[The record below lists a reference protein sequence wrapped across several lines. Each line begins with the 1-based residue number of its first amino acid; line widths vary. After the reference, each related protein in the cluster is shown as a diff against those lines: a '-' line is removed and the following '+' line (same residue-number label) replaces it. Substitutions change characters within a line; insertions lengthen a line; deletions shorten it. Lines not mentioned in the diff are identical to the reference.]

1 MTTRIYVP
9 SKGDKL
15 LYFIND
21 KLIEVELESV
31 TLEPRRLE
39 GDGEF
44 QLHFVKYT
52 AIHNGEKYNI
62 ANPNNLYTTEQ
73 NFINKKNVGNNCGT
87 HSFVNDLFGVDLDY
101 AYYYNDELVLE
112 YDMSKYLD
120 YIKYNF
126 ITDERTIVGFLPDKL
141 YKNKEDVMLYNPII
155 YTDIDGNKVRK
166 EGKLSKLLPNE
177 EQKKLIEQFRELVY
191 KMKKANLKAYDD
203 YGQFCWF
210 NVEHVKDLGNEYDV
224 DDEDAIKISEYHEDN
239 IIPKFHPYD
248 CCDGFWVTFK
258 KDNQ

>member
-31 TLEPRRLE
+31 ILEPRRFMD
-39 GDGEF
+39 DGEY
-44 QLHFVKYT
+44 QLHFFRYT

-62 ANPNNLYTTEQ
+62 TNPENLYTTEQ
-73 NFINKKNVGNNCGT
+73 SFLNKKNVGNNCGT

-112 YDMSKYLD
+112 YDMSKHLD

-126 ITDERTIVGFLPDKL
+126 ITEEKTIVGFLPDKL
-141 YKNKEDVMLYNPII
+141 YKNKEEVMLYNPII
-155 YTDIDGNKVRK
+155 YTDIEGNKVRK
-166 EGKLSKLLPNE
+166 EGKLSKLLPNA
-177 EQKKLIEQFRELVY
+177 EQKVLIEQFRELVD
-191 KMKKANLKAYDD
+191 KMHNAKLGAYYD
-203 YGQFCWF
+203 YSTFCFF
-210 NVEHVKDLGNEYDV
+210 NMEDVEMLENPYNAEGDSISIEHYHKDNVIDRFDV
-224 DDEDAIKISEYHEDN
+224 YTSG
-239 IIPKFHPYD
+239 
-248 CCDGFWVTFK
+248 DGFIVRFK

>member
-31 TLEPRRLE
+31 TLEPRRFMD
-39 GDGEF
+39 DGEY

-62 ANPNNLYTTEQ
+62 TNPENLYTTEQ
-73 NFINKKNVGNNCGT
+73 SFLNKKNVGNNCDT
-87 HSFVNDLFGVDLDY
+87 HSFVNNLFGVDLDY

-112 YDMSKYLD
+112 YDMSKHLD
-120 YIKYNF
+120 YIEYNF
-126 ITDERTIVGFLPDKL
+126 ITDEKIIVGFLPDKL
-141 YKNKEDVMLYNPII
+141 YNNKEEVMLYNPII

-177 EQKKLIEQFRELVY
+177 EQKVLIEQFRELVDKMY
-191 KMKKANLKAYDD
+191 KAKLEAYYD
-203 YGQFCWF
+203 YTTFCFF
-210 NVEHVKDLGNEYDV
+210 NMEDVEMLENPYNAEGDSISIKHYHKDNVIDRLDV
-224 DDEDAIKISEYHEDN
+224 YTSG
-239 IIPKFHPYD
+239 
-248 CCDGFWVTFK
+248 DGFEVRFK
-258 KDNQ
+258 K

>member
-31 TLEPRRLE
+31 TLEPRRFMD
-39 GDGEF
+39 DGEY

-62 ANPNNLYTTEQ
+62 TKPENLYTTEQ
-73 NFINKKNVGNNCGT
+73 SFLNKKNVGNNCGT

-120 YIKYNF
+120 YIEYNF

-141 YKNKEDVMLYNPII
+141 YKNKEEVMLYNPII

-166 EGKLSKLLPNE
+166 EGKLSKLLPNA
-177 EQKKLIEQFRELVY
+177 EQKVLIEQFRELVD
-191 KMKKANLKAYDD
+191 KMHKAKLDAYYD
-203 YGQFCWF
+203 YSTFIFF
-210 NVEHVKDLGNEYDV
+210 NMEYVAELENIYNCSEDCIGIEDYHKGNVVDGFDV
-224 DDEDAIKISEYHEDN
+224 YTSGDGFAVRFKEDN
-239 IIPKFHPYD
+239 
-248 CCDGFWVTFK
+248 
-258 KDNQ
+258 

>member
-31 TLEPRRLE
+31 TLEPRRFMD
-39 GDGEF
+39 DGEC
-44 QLHFVKYT
+44 QLHFVRYT

-62 ANPNNLYTTEQ
+62 TNPENLYTTEQ
-73 NFINKKNVGNNCGT
+73 SFLNKKNVGNNCDT

-112 YDMSKYLD
+112 YDMSKHLD
-120 YIKYNF
+120 YVEYNF
-126 ITDERTIVGFLPDKL
+126 ITGEKTIVGFLPDKL
-141 YKNKEDVMLYNPII
+141 YKNKENVMLYNPII

-166 EGKLSKLLPNE
+166 EGKLSKLLPNA
-177 EQKKLIEQFRELVY
+177 EQKVLIEQFRELVDKMY
-191 KMKKANLKAYDD
+191 KAKLEAYYD
-203 YGQFCWF
+203 YEQFCWF
-210 NVEHVKDLGNEYDV
+210 NMENVEELSYYDNV
-224 DDEDAIKISEYHEDN
+224 GGEDVIIIKEHHKDN
-239 IIPKFHPYD
+239 IVKVFEPYV
-248 CCDGFWVTFK
+248 CGDGFEVRLK